1 MLHSGAG
8 TSLALLHAETIEPTT
23 RRTPILKV
31 LLPITAIALLT
42 GCIIVVGEEYRD
54 QEDLAYE
61 LRTLELAAAD
71 LDGLVATAGAGSFE
85 LIGEEGRDNVDVSAE
100 IRYADPDDIRLSLE
114 RQGTEAR
121 LIADMRNDSRH
132 GGWAHINM
140 VVRMP
145 ANLDLD
151 LEDGSGAITISGLRS
166 SLLVNDGSGSLQ
178 IDGGAALTL
187 KDGSGAIEIAQ
198 ISGDVFI
205 DDGSGEIQVRD
216 IGGTV
221 TIKDGSG
228 AISVRGAGGLNILES
243 GSGGVEIKDVRGPVD
258 L

>member
-1 MLHSGAG
+1 MLK
-8 TSLALLHAETIEPTT
+8 ALVPLTAV
-23 RRTPILKV
+23 V
-31 LLPITAIALLT
+31 LLS

-54 QEDLAYE
+54 DEDLATE
-61 LRTLELAAAD
+61 LRTLDLAAAD
-71 LDGLVATAGAGSFE
+71 LDGLVATTGAGSFE
-85 LIGEEGRDNVDVSAE
+85 LIGEEGRTSIDVSAE

-114 RQGTEAR
+114 RQGSKAR
-121 LIADMRNDSRH
+121 LIAEMRNDSRH
-132 GGWAHINM
+132 GGRAHIN
-140 VVRMP
+140 VLVRVP
-145 ANLDLD
+145 AGLDLD
-151 LEDGSGAITISGLRS
+151 LEDGSGAIDISGLRS
-166 SLLVNDGSGSLQ
+166 TVLVNDGSGSLQ

-187 KDGSGAIEIAQ
+187 KDGSGAIVVEQ